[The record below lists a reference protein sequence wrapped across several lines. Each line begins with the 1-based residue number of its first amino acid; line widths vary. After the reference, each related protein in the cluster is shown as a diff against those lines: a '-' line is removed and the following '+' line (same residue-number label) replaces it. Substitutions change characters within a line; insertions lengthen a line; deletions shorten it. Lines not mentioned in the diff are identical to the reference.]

1 MAKSKTLKFI
11 KTLDFL
17 LFSTYSI
24 NKKNLY
30 FKIDIFSIKTRLTLS
45 KFMPQKITLREGM
58 NKGER
63 NVRQFQCSRR
73 QKTMYIKYTQTMKIY
88 IMNM

>member
-1 MAKSKTLKFI
+1 
-11 KTLDFL
+11 
-17 LFSTYSI
+17 
-24 NKKNLY
+24 
-30 FKIDIFSIKTRLTLS
+30 
-45 KFMPQKITLREGM
+45 MPKKITLREGM

-88 IMNM
+88 IMNMYTNLQSERIQVNYLIFIY